1 MKKKFLS
8 FVIVA
13 SNLICCACNFNIVS
27 ANDNIRDAYA
37 NILKTYVSKRDTYC
51 IYDIDKNDIPE
62 LIIRSGGAEANYCYH
77 YYTFSNGIAKKIT
90 DRSGTHVELYSNPSG
105 EGILE
110 YWLHQGGSA
119 VTLVTLNNGTLS
131 EQRLA
136 ENNYGEPSFGI
147 NEICPGCMV
156 LDDKYDEYYTSY
168 GYYKNNHV
176 GDLSH
181 LNEWFSN
188 NTNSIAITYGSI
200 YENITT
206 ERLQI
211 QSYISKKMYLEAIS
225 LCNKVLNTRKISDAD
240 IDLLNEYK
248 NAAQT
253 AYKAYV
259 DDLNKNKTT
268 QYYISD
274 WCMGYKFFDMYK
286 PIYDTNYVNVFS
298 DSYTGDY
305 IWVYSYEIGTP
316 LGYLYNE
323 TIKSPKQYVSGFA
336 RYYKENFHDCDGNES
351 DVEILSENDTT
362 VGNFPA
368 RQVTLRTSID
378 LNRYGTSKYYT
389 IVRCTAF
396 QYGKWVYVIV
406 ANKNSYSWGDDFW
419 NKMELVRNSI
429 SFY

>member
-1 MKKKFLS
+1 MIWEVIMKKKFLS

-27 ANDNIRDAYA
+27 ANDNSR
-37 NILKTYVSKRDTYC
+37 SKS
-51 IYDIDKNDIPE
+51 K
-62 LIIRSGGAEANYCYH
+62 
-77 YYTFSNGIAKKIT
+77 IAK
-90 DRSGTHVELYSNPSG
+90 PSYP
-105 EGILE
+105 IDSVS
-110 YWLHQGGSA
+110 QSTSSA
-119 VTLVTLNNGTLS
+119 
-131 EQRLA
+131 A
-136 ENNYGEPSFGI
+136 
-147 NEICPGCMV
+147 
-156 LDDKYDEYYTSY
+156 
-168 GYYKNNHV
+168 
-176 GDLSH
+176 
-181 LNEWFSN
+181 
-188 NTNSIAITYGSI
+188 TYGSI

-206 ERLQI
+206 EVLQI

-240 IDLLNEYK
+240 INLLNEYK
-248 NAAQT
+248 NAART

-286 PIYDTNYVNVFS
+286 PIYDTSYINVFS

-305 IWVYSYEIGTP
+305 IWVYSYEIGAP
-316 LGYLYNE
+316 HGYLYNE

-336 RYYKENFHDCDGNES
+336 RYYKENFHDCNGNES
-351 DVEILSENDTT
+351 NVEILSENDTT

-396 QYGKWVYVIV
+396 QYGRWVYIIV